1 MFTTVWEYE
10 VGPDRRSE
18 FIDVYGASGAWVA
31 LFRRAPGYQET
42 VLLQDVARPG
52 WFITLDR
59 WESRESYEEFRGS
72 LQSAY
77 QALDRKTAGLTRNE
91 RHLGTLLE

>member
-18 FIDVYGASGAWVA
+18 FIEVYGATGAWVA
-31 LFRRAPGYQET
+31 LFRRAPGYRET
-42 VLLQDVARPG
+42 VLLQDVARPER
-52 WFITLDR
+52 FITLDR
-59 WESRESYEEFRGS
+59 WVSREAYEEFLES

-91 RHLGTLLE
+91 HHLGMLLE